1 MKRIL
6 SLILAV
12 MMLAAMMP
20 AAFASEQKTLV
31 VLPEADQ
38 KVIKSMANI
47 PGVATTPVNAIN
59 VYNILKYGKLVM
71 AKDAVAKIEEV
82 YAE

>member
-1 MKRIL
+1 
-6 SLILAV
+6 
-12 MMLAAMMP
+12 
-20 AAFASEQKTLV
+20 
-31 VLPEADQ
+31 
-38 KVIKSMANI
+38 MANI
-47 PGVATTPVNAIN
+47 EGVATTPVNAIN